1 MQNIHSD
8 QAGSLA
14 NHYDVIIAG
23 AGAAGLMC
31 AIEAGKRGR
40 TVLVLEHTD
49 QVGKKIRISGGGR
62 CNFTN
67 IHATPDDYQSRNKLF
82 CVSAL
87 TRYTPQHFI
96 ALVEKHGIAWHEKKL
111 GQLFCNGSAKQIVD
125 MLIAECESGGVTIRL
140 NSDITAIRKNTSFS
154 VEVNGKLTSS
164 DSLVIATGGLSIP
177 KMGATGFAYEVAKQF
192 GIGVTQTNPGLVP
205 FVFNGLT
212 QEFYKRLAGV
222 SIPCSASCSG
232 VTFAENML
240 FTHKGVSGPAIL
252 QISSYWNDGDKVHID
267 LLPDFDLLSY
277 LKEQQAA
284 RPKIKL
290 ATILSSLLPSNFVK
304 AMCETIFANQPMN
317 RLTIKDLN
325 GITKALKDFTIQP
338 DGTEGY
344 RTAEVT
350 TGGVDTKELSS
361 KTMAALKVPGLFFIG
376 EAVDVTGPLGG
387 YNFQWAWASG
397 HCAGQYA

>member
-1 MQNIHSD
+1 MI
-8 QAGSLA
+8 
-14 NHYDVIIAG
+14 VG

-31 AIEAGKRGR
+31 AIEAGKRER
-40 TVLVLEHTD
+40 KVLVLEHTD

-67 IHATPDDYQSRNKLF
+67 INATPDDYQSSNRPF

-87 TRYTPQHFI
+87 KRYTPQDFLS
-96 ALVEKHGIAWHEKKL
+96 LVEKHKIAWHEKKL
-111 GQLFCNGSAKQIVD
+111 GQLFCDGSAKQIVD
-125 MLIAECESGGVTIRL
+125 MLVLECEANDVTMRL
-140 NSDITAIRKNTSFS
+140 STNVTGIRKDSKFT
-154 VEVNGKLTSS
+154 VETGEDSIVCE
-164 DSLVIATGGLSIP
+164 SLVIATGALSIP
-177 KMGATGFAYEVAKQF
+177 KMGATGFAYDIAKQF

-205 FVFNGLT
+205 FVFKSNTLDFFT
-212 QEFYKRLAGV
+212 KLAGV
-222 SIPCSASCSG
+222 SIPCVATCSD

-252 QISSYWNDGDKVHID
+252 QVSSHWKPGEKVHMD
-267 LLPDFDLLSY
+267 LLPDFDLLSH
-277 LKEQQAA
+277 LKERQISK
-284 RPKIKL
+284 PKVEL
-290 ATILSSLLPSNFVK
+290 ATVLSALLPARFVK
-304 AMCETIFANQPMN
+304 AMCETALTNQPMN
-317 RLTIKDLN
+317 RISEKELARIVGT
-325 GITKALKDFTIQP
+325 LKDWTIEP

-350 TGGVDTKELSS
+350 TGGIDTRDLSS
-361 KTMAALKVPGLFFIG
+361 KTMAALRLPGLYFIG

>member
-8 QAGSLA
+8 QAGSPA
-14 NHYDVIIAG
+14 NHYDVIIIG
-23 AGAAGLMC
+23 AGAAGLIC

-40 TVLVLEHTD
+40 KVLMLEHTD

-96 ALVEKHGIAWHEKKL
+96 ALVDKHKIAWHEKKL
-111 GQLFCNGSAKQIVD
+111 GQLFCDGPAQQIVN
-125 MLIAECESGGVTIRL
+125 MLVSECEAVGVTIRL
-140 NSDITAIRKNTSFS
+140 NYDISS
-154 VEVNGKLTSS
+154 VKEDANFLVESNQQPVTS

-177 KMGATGFAYEVAKQF
+177 KMGATGFAYEIASQF
-192 GIGVTQTNPGLVP
+192 GISVTQTNPGLVP
-205 FVFNGLT
+205 FVFNG
-212 QEFYKRLAGV
+212 QEIEFYKRLAGV
-222 SIPCSASCSG
+222 SIPCTATCSG

-252 QISSYWNDGDKVHID
+252 QISSHWKNNNKVHLD
-267 LLPDFDLLSY
+267 LLPDFNLLSH
-277 LKEQQAA
+277 LKDQQTA
-284 RPKIKL
+284 RPKVEL
-290 ATILSSLLPSNFVK
+290 ATVLSALLPANFVK
-304 AMCETIFANQPMN
+304 AMCEKTFTNQPMN
-317 RLTIKDLN
+317 RFSLKDLT
-325 GITKALKDFTIQP
+325 GITNTLKDWTIQP

-350 TGGVDTKELSS
+350 TGGVDTKDISS
-361 KTMAALKVPGLFFIG
+361 KTMCALKVQGLFFIG

-397 HCAGQYA
+397 YCAGQYA